1 MNYIA
6 LIGMF
11 AAVMTTISFVPQ
23 VIKSWKT
30 KSVNDV
36 SLIMY
41 LVLMIGQFS
50 WLTYGI
56 LIHSLPLIVS
66 DFIVF
71 VLTISMLMLKFKYKR
86 VEDTKAD
93 A

>member
-1 MNYIA
+1 MNYIT
-6 LIGMF
+6 LIGLF
-11 AAVMTTISFVPQ
+11 AAVMTTISFIPQ
-23 VIKSWKT
+23 VIKSWRT

-71 VLTISMLMLKFKYKR
+71 VLTIAMLVLKFKYKISGDK
-86 VEDTKAD
+86 EAD